1 MDITL
6 PTTRA
11 SVPAASAMPPYVA
24 TYPRGIVEATRNK
37 LARHRNARFMPD
49 GKSILT
55 LSDESDEVEFWQVP
69 ANGIGAATQLSRDGS
84 VLRWDGL
91 PSPDGKFIAHHDKN
105 LQLWIFDVTKKTQVK
120 VAESAEGE
128 FDDLSWSP
136 DSKWLAYSAPGPNLL
151 TRIYLYEIA
160 TARIVP
166 VTSDRYDSG
175 SPAWSAD
182 GKWLYFLSDRNFESL
197 VGSPWGSRQPEP
209 FWDRQTKIYHVA
221 LKRGERSP
229 FKPDDELQAA
239 NAGDKTAQK
248 PADKPVPDK
257 PAGDKPAADKT
268 APAEAKEE
276 EGVYIVENERVKFVP
291 VVKGIAGGMLI
302 EIVSGLDEGQD
313 IVTGPYASLRE
324 LKDGVL
330 IKADVKKD
338 AKTS

>member
-1 MDITL
+1 MFV
-6 PTTRA
+6 A
-11 SVPAASAMPPYVA
+11 PALQG
-24 TYPRGIVEATRNK
+24 RLVEATRNK
-37 LARHRNARFMPD
+37 LVRHRNARFMPD

-69 ANGIGAATQLSRDGS
+69 ANGVGAATQLSRDGS

-120 VAESAEGE
+120 VAESAEGN
-128 FDDLSWSP
+128 FADLSWSP

-175 SPAWSAD
+175 SPAWSPD

-229 FKPDDELQAA
+229 FQPDDELQPAKA
-239 NAGDKTAQK
+239 VEKPAEK
-248 PADKPVPDK
+248 PADKPAEK
-257 PAGDKPAADKT
+257 PGRGQAGSDKPAAVATPSLSTSRVSKPGCSKSPCP
-268 APAEAKEE
+268 PATTRASRWTPSASTSSR
-276 EGVYIVENERVKFVP
+276 GRR
-291 VVKGIAGGMLI
+291 GA
-302 EIVSGLDEGQD
+302 
-313 IVTGPYASLRE
+313 TGRWR
-324 LKDGVL
+324 
-330 IKADVKKD
+330 
-338 AKTS
+338 